1 MEITTFWKI
10 VLRLAGLWLLHDCLY
25 MLPQFFTTLAL
36 VGGNFNDG
44 HEIVPNLAF
53 SALVVIIYLLIIWL
67 LFFKTNGIIS
77 LLGLDK
83 HFNEQR
89 ININL
94 PEEKII
100 TIIVVTFGAYVFID
114 GLISLCREIMRFFQQ
129 EILVKDY
136 AETSWILYFFV
147 STLFG
152 YLMMTNGRRIASLIQ
167 KQI

>member
-1 MEITTFWKI
+1 MEINTFWKI

-25 MLPQFFTTLAL
+25 MLPQLFTTLAL
-36 VGGNFNDG
+36 MGGDLIDG
-44 HEIVPNLAF
+44 HEIIPGIAF
-53 SALVVIIYLLIIWL
+53 SALVLIIYLLIIWL

-77 LLGLDK
+77 FLGLNK

-114 GLISLCREIMRFFQQ
+114 GLIYLCREIMRFFQQ
-129 EILVKDY
+129 EILLKDY
-136 AETSWILYFFV
+136 AETSWMLYYFL
-147 STLFG
+147 STAFG
-152 YLMMTNGRRIASLIQ
+152 YLIITNGRRIGSFIQ